1 MAARAASLLRMAPSR
16 AAEQDRTFLE
26 ELKWVY
32 VNVGDAAAGFR
43 LMMRNVEAGYDNP
56 GGST

>member
-1 MAARAASLLRMAPSR
+1 MAPSR